1 MAADGRD
8 PADGPVSH
16 ALFRLARLHRQLA
29 GQLLRR
35 AGLHPGQELI
45 MMHLWETGR
54 QRQTDL
60 VSLLGSDSAT
70 VTRTVQRLEKAG
82 FVRRSPLAADRRV
95 VMVEPTAAGLA
106 LRERVEE
113 LWREL
118 EEFTVRGYR
127 PEQVDVVLRL
137 LEGLEDN
144 LLRALAPPESIHSPE

>member
-1 MAADGRD
+1 
-8 PADGPVSH
+8 
-16 ALFRLARLHRQLA
+16 
-29 GQLLRR
+29 
-35 AGLHPGQELI
+35 
-45 MMHLWETGR
+45 
-54 QRQTDL
+54 
-60 VSLLGSDSAT
+60 
-70 VTRTVQRLEKAG
+70 
-82 FVRRSPLAADRRV
+82 
-95 VMVEPTAAGLA
+95 MVEPTAAGLA